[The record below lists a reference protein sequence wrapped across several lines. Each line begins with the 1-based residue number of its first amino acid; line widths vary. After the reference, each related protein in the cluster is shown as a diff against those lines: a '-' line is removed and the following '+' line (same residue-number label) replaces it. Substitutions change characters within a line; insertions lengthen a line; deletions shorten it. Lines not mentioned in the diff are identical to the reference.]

1 MFVQLATHLQVLIE
15 RSSTQLP
22 DTKVKKLEKGF
33 RDAKA
38 EVARLKTDLKEARS
52 MRSAAEDHVLSL
64 KNQAAERDK
73 EIESLL
79 AKSEAAAKE
88 DAETISKL
96 KADLAS
102 AESSAIQKYRSSSEF
117 ETAKLEFAS
126 AWVFDTVS
134 QCRRLV
140 KENLGAKDLGFLA
153 PIDIARAVEAR
164 RKLGA
169 EVEISSGDSSE
180 DGEDEAEVTEVPS
193 SAIPIA
199 AEVPVASP
207 SPAAEGNSPA
217 T

>member
-15 RSSTQLP
+15 RSSTQLAS
-22 DTKVKKLEKGF
+22 TKVQKLEKGLK
-33 RDAKA
+33 DAKA
-38 EVARLKTDLKEARS
+38 EVARLKTDLKEARG
-52 MRSAAEDHVLSL
+52 MRSAAEAHVLSL
-64 KNQAAERDK
+64 KNQAAEKTK

-102 AESSAIQKYRSSSEF
+102 AESSAVEKFCSSSEF

-126 AWVFDTVS
+126 SWVFDTVS

-140 KENLGAKDLGFLA
+140 KEKLGTTDLGFLA
-153 PIDIARAVEAR
+153 PIEIARAVEAR
-164 RKLGA
+164 RKAGA
-169 EVEISSGDSSE
+169 EVEISSGSSSE
-180 DGEDEAEVTEVPS
+180 DDEDEAEVTEVPS

-207 SPAAEGNSPA
+207 SPAAEGNSPV

>member
-1 MFVQLATHLQVLIE
+1 VFVKLATHLQFLIE
-15 RSSTQLP
+15 RSSTQLAG
-22 DTKVKKLEKGF
+22 TKVQKLEKGLKY
-33 RDAKA
+33 AKD
-38 EVARLKTDLKEARS
+38 EVARLKADLKEARS

-64 KNQAAERDK
+64 KNQAAERNK

-96 KADLAS
+96 KANLAS

-207 SPAAEGNSPA
+207 SPAVEGNSPA

>member
-1 MFVQLATHLQVLIE
+1 
-15 RSSTQLP
+15 
-22 DTKVKKLEKGF
+22 
-33 RDAKA
+33 
-38 EVARLKTDLKEARS
+38 
-52 MRSAAEDHVLSL
+52 MRSAAESHILSL
-64 KNQAAERDK
+64 KTEMAEKGK

-102 AESSAIQKYRSSSEF
+102 AESSAVQKFRSSSEF

-126 AWVFDTVS
+126 SWVFDTVS

-140 KENLGAKDLGFLA
+140 KEKLGTKDLGFLA

-169 EVEISSGDSSE
+169 EVEISSEGSSE
-180 DGEDEAEVTEVPS
+180 DDEDEAEAEVTEVPS
-193 SAIPIA
+193 SAVPA
-199 AEVPVASP
+199 AVEVPAASP

-217 T
+217 V